1 MKLRRLRRFRLGA
14 RSARRLARTMIT
26 QLPSVIGLVWRVLRD
41 PRVSGVDRALFALVL
56 AYILTPA
63 DLLPD
68 FVLMLGLVD
77 DLYLVGLALSRLLGR
92 AGPDILLEHWRGDP
106 EMLGYF
112 VGSVEEL
119 GGLLP
124 GPIRRALRRTV
135 ARTRS
140 VA

>member
-1 MKLRRLRRFRLGA
+1 
-14 RSARRLARTMIT
+14 MIS
-26 QLPSVIGLVWRVLRD
+26 QLPSVLGLVWRLMRD
-41 PRVSGVDRALFALVL
+41 PRVSRVDRALFALVL
-56 AYILTPA
+56 GYILTPA

-68 FVLMLGLVD
+68 IVLMLGLVD
-77 DLYLVGLALSRLLGR
+77 DLYLAGLALSRLLGR

-106 EMLGYF
+106 ESLGWF

-135 ARTRS
+135 VKRRS

>member
-1 MKLRRLRRFRLGA
+1 
-14 RSARRLARTMIT
+14 MIT
-26 QLPSVIGLVWRVLRD
+26 QLPSVIGLVWRLLRD
-41 PRVSGVDRALFALVL
+41 PRVSRVDRALFALVL
-56 AYILTPA
+56 AYILTPT

-68 FVLMLGLVD
+68 FVLMLGFVD
-77 DLYLVGLALSRLLGR
+77 DLYLAGLSLSRLLGR
-92 AGPDILLEHWRGDP
+92 AGPDILLEHWHGDP

-124 GPIRRALRRTV
+124 GPIKRALRRTA